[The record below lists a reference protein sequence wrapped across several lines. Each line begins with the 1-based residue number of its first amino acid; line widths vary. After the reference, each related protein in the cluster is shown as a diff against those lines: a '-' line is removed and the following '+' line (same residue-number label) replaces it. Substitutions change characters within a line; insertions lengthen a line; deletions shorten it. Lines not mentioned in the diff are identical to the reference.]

1 MSRKDLAKQFSFF
14 PEMTDAAVTED
25 VLDHIYESVSEMGSL
40 ADVRDQRPTLQVSCE
55 TVPFTVL

>member
-1 MSRKDLAKQFSFF
+1 
-14 PEMTDAAVTED
+14 MTDAAVTED